1 MPAQKDPAIDQL
13 VRLLGEQQ
21 QIARQQADQIAQLLA
36 NNAVAAAPAAVQHQ
50 IVQDTIPA
58 LPDIIPFECSDEKSR
73 VTEWLERFQFA
84 LDCSAPNAKDLTKV
98 KCLMNKL
105 NEGAF
110 SEYSRSVLPSVVTDF
125 GFDDTIK
132 KLQKLFSRP
141 QSIFVD
147 RYECLKAERGNGEDF
162 RHFVNRH
169 RKLLQEF
176 KFDILNK
183 EQFNCLMLLTALKS
197 HSDSALRQRILAK
210 LTADGDTV
218 RYDNIVE
225 DLQVYLSTIA
235 EAKVIEQQPARRM
248 SSQSKSGMSA
258 ANRRKNAMISR
269 KIRPI
274 DYVGVAVRPILPNR
288 VRTAVLSA
296 KGARKLDIWRRCAR
310 STRLGSS

>member
-1 MPAQKDPAIDQL
+1 MPAQQDPAIDQL

-36 NNAVAAAPAAVQHQ
+36 NNAVAVAPAAVQPQLVH
-50 IVQDTIPA
+50 DTIPS
-58 LPDIIPFECSDEKSR
+58 LPDINPFECCDDKSK

-84 LDCSAPNAKDLTKV
+84 LDCTAPNAKDLTKV

-105 NEGAF
+105 SEGAF

-147 RYECLKAERGNGEDF
+147 RYECLKAERGHGEDF
-162 RHFVNRH
+162 RQFVNRH

-197 HSDSALRQRILAK
+197 HCDSALRQRILAK
-210 LTADGDTV
+210 LTADGDNV
-218 RYDNIVE
+218 KYDNIVE

-235 EAKVIEQQPARRM
+235 EAKVIEH
-248 SSQSKSGMSA
+248 
-258 ANRRKNAMISR
+258 NRHEERLRSEK
-269 KIRPI
+269 
-274 DYVGVAVRPILPNR
+274 VA
-288 VRTAVLSA
+288 
-296 KGARKLDIWRRCAR
+296 
-310 STRLGSS
+310 